1 MANIFKNSYF
11 YIGYIR
17 RVFLSLLLCFSF
29 GLTDEFDAMAYEFN
43 ATLIEDWEKVNEML
57 DSLEISKKQKEDIL
71 NSLKTLKEN
80 ENELKE
86 FETLSLCVKNG
97 DIKCV
102 KKSIEKY
109 PKLLSYKIFPYGGLL
124 ITTLK
129 YKNIERNKYGFITKV
144 DYDFDEKMFD
154 FLVSKGHRIYGDDDM
169 FPFLLLQHEAVS
181 DEKCLEIIK
190 KMRDDG
196 MDLGIKMPYYE
207 NTTLDIQALDNYK
220 LKTAAYILKNGQKSQ
235 IFDGVPVRIAAHI
248 LVFFT
253 ENDASFEENLKATP
267 KSIELSK
274 SEKYKK
280 FIDREFEVLKV
291 YLEANGDKTFITEIE
306 KIFTALDDKESL
318 EKLEKLGY
326 KLKKDNLENIRR
338 QNLENIRRQNNGN

>member
-1 MANIFKNSYF
+1 MANSFKNSYF

-29 GLTDEFDAMAYEFN
+29 GLTDEFDAM
-43 ATLIEDWEKVNEML
+43 TDLIENLEKSNEIL
-57 DSLEISKKQKEDIL
+57 DSLKISKKQKEDIL
-71 NSLKTLKEN
+71 NSLKALKEN
-80 ENELKE
+80 ENELNE
-86 FETLSLCVKNG
+86 LETLSLCVKNG
-97 DIKCV
+97 DIECA

-109 PKLLSYKIFPYGGLL
+109 PKLLSYKLHPYGSLL
-124 ITTLK
+124 TVTL
-129 YKNIERNKYGFITKV
+129 IPHV
-144 DYDFDEKMFD
+144 DFDEKMFD

-169 FPFLLLQHEAVS
+169 LPFFLLQNEAVS

-196 MDLGIKMPYYE
+196 MDLGIKMPYFDRS
-207 NTTLDIQALDNYK
+207 LDIVALDYYK
-220 LKTAAYILKNGQKSQ
+220 PKTAAYILKNGQKSQ
-235 IFDGVPVRIAAHI
+235 FFNDFPLQIAIGHI
-248 LVFFT
+248 MVFFR
-253 ENDASFEENLKATP
+253 ENNAGFEINLKNLKATP

-291 YLEANGDKTFITEIE
+291 YLEANGDEKFIAEIE
-306 KIFTALDDKESL
+306 KIFTELNDKESL

-338 QNLENIRRQNNGN
+338 QNFGK

>member
-1 MANIFKNSYF
+1 MANSFKNSYF

-29 GLTDEFDAMAYEFN
+29 GLTDEFN
-43 ATLIEDWEKVNEML
+43 ATLIENWQKANEIL
-57 DSLEISKKQKEDIL
+57 DTLKISKKQKEDIL
-71 NSLKTLKEN
+71 NSIKALKEN

-86 FETLSLCVKNG
+86 LETLSLCVKNG
-97 DIKCV
+97 DIECA

-109 PKLLSYKIFPYGGLL
+109 PKLLSYKLHPYGSLL
-124 ITTLK
+124 TVTL
-129 YKNIERNKYGFITKV
+129 NIKIDKTKV
-144 DYDFDEKMFD
+144 DFFDEKMFD
-154 FLVSKGHRIYGDDDM
+154 FLVSKGHRIYGDDNM
-169 FPFLLLQHEAVS
+169 LPFLLLLNEAVS

-196 MDLGIKMPYYE
+196 MDLGITMPHLE
-207 NTTLDIQALDNYK
+207 NISLDTEALDNYK
-220 LKTAAYILKNGQKSQ
+220 PKTAAYILKNGQKSQ

-280 FIDREFEVLKV
+280 FIDREFEILKV
-291 YLEANGDKTFITEIE
+291 YLEANGDEKFIAEIE
-306 KIFTALDDKESL
+306 KIFTELNDQESL

-338 QNLENIRRQNNGN
+338 QNFGK

>member
-1 MANIFKNSYF
+1 MANSFKNSYF

-29 GLTDEFDAMAYEFN
+29 GLTDEFDATWIENWQKASEILD
-43 ATLIEDWEKVNEML
+43 TLK
-57 DSLEISKKQKEDIL
+57 ISKKQKEDIL
-71 NSLKTLKEN
+71 NSIKNSIKALKEN

-86 FETLSLCVKNG
+86 LETLSLCVKNG
-97 DIKCV
+97 DIECA

-109 PKLLSYKIFPYGGLL
+109 PKLLSYKLHPYGSLL
-124 ITTLK
+124 TVTLNMK
-129 YKNIERNKYGFITKV
+129 IDKTKV
-144 DYDFDEKMFD
+144 DFFDEKMFD
-154 FLVSKGHRIYGDDDM
+154 FLVSKGHRIYGDDNM
-169 FPFLLLQHEAVS
+169 LPFLLLLNEAVS

-196 MDLGIKMPYYE
+196 MDLGITMPHLE
-207 NTTLDIQALDNYK
+207 NISLDTEALDNYK
-220 LKTAAYILKNGQKSQ
+220 PKTAAYILKNGQKSQ
-235 IFDGVPVRIAAHI
+235 FFNAYPLKIWAHI
-248 LVFFT
+248 MVFFT
-253 ENDASFEENLKATP
+253 ENNASFEKELKATP

-280 FIDREFEVLKV
+280 FIDKEFEILKV
-291 YLEANGDKTFITEIE
+291 YLKANGDEKFIAEIE
-306 KIFTALDDKESL
+306 KIFTELNDKESL

-338 QNLENIRRQNNGN
+338 QNFGK

>member
-1 MANIFKNSYF
+1 MANSFKNSYF

-29 GLTDEFDAMAYEFN
+29 GLTYEFDAMTYEFD
-43 ATLIEDWEKVNEML
+43 ATWIENWQKANEIL
-57 DSLEISKKQKEDIL
+57 DTLKISKNQKEDIL

-80 ENELKE
+80 ENELNE
-86 FETLSLCVKNG
+86 LNTLSLCVENG
-97 DIKCV
+97 DIECA

-109 PKLLSYKIFPYGGLL
+109 PKLLSYKIHPYVSLL
-124 ITTLK
+124 TATL
-129 YKNIERNKYGFITKV
+129 IPHV
-144 DYDFDEKMFD
+144 DFDEKMFD
-154 FLVSKGHRIYGDDDM
+154 FLVSKGHRIYGGDDM
-169 FPFLLLQHEAVS
+169 LPFFLLQNEAVS

-196 MDLGIKMPYYE
+196 MDLGIKMPYFDRS
-207 NTTLDIQALDNYK
+207 LDIVALDYYK
-220 LKTAAYILKNGQKSQ
+220 PKTAAYILKNGQKSQ
-235 IFDGVPVRIAAHI
+235 FFNAYPLKIWAHI
-248 LVFFT
+248 MVFFR
-253 ENDASFEENLKATP
+253 ENNAGFEINLKNLKATP

-291 YLEANGDKTFITEIE
+291 YLEANGDEKFIAEIE
-306 KIFTALDDKESL
+306 KIFTELNDKESL

-338 QNLENIRRQNNGN
+338 QNFGK

>member
-1 MANIFKNSYF
+1 MANSFKNSYF

-29 GLTDEFDAMAYEFN
+29 GLSDEFN

-86 FETLSLCVKNG
+86 LETLSLCVING

-109 PKLLSYKIFPYGGLL
+109 PKLLSYKFHPYASLL
-124 ITTLK
+124 TATLK
-129 YKNIERNKYGFITKV
+129 AKNIKRDKTYGHIAKV
-144 DYDFDEKMFD
+144 DFDFDEKMFD
-154 FLVSKGHRIYGDDDM
+154 FLVSKGHRIYGDDM
-169 FPFLLLQHEAVS
+169 LPFLLLQNKALS

-196 MDLGIKMPYYE
+196 MDLGIKMPYNE
-207 NTTLDIQALDNYK
+207 NVGLEIEALSNK
-220 LKTAAYILKNGQKSQ
+220 KSKT
-235 IFDGVPVRIAAHI
+235 FD
-248 LVFFT
+248 F
-253 ENDASFEENLKATP
+253 
-267 KSIELSK
+267 LSK
-274 SEKYKK
+274 NNKSLNANSLYTIISIHFVAFFNENNAKITKSFADENAKKLAKTQKYKD
-280 FIDREFEVLKV
+280 FIQKEMELLSIYIKNYGKINKKSLSKNAIKIEEFLK
-291 YLEANGDKTFITEIE
+291 LI
-306 KIFTALDDKESL
+306 DDKENY
-318 EKLEKLGY
+318 EKIT
-326 KLKKDNLENIRR
+326 NL
-338 QNLENIRRQNNGN
+338 LY

>member
-1 MANIFKNSYF
+1 MANSFKNSYF

-29 GLTDEFDAMAYEFN
+29 GLSDEFN
-43 ATLIEDWEKVNEML
+43 ATLIENWQKANEIL
-57 DSLEISKKQKEDIL
+57 DTLKISKKQKEDIL
-71 NSLKTLKEN
+71 NSIKALKEN
-80 ENELKE
+80 ENELNE
-86 FETLSLCVKNG
+86 LVTLSLCVKNG
-97 DIKCV
+97 DIKCA

-109 PKLLSYKIFPYGGLL
+109 PKLLSYKFHPYASLL
-124 ITTLK
+124 TATLK
-129 YKNIERNKYGFITKV
+129 YKNIERNKYGFIAKV
-144 DYDFDEKMFD
+144 DFGFDEKMFD
-154 FLVSKGHRIYGDDDM
+154 FLVSKGHRVYGDDM
-169 FPFLLLQHEAVS
+169 LPFLLLQNEAVS

-338 QNLENIRRQNNGN
+338 QNLENIRRQNNDK

>member
-1 MANIFKNSYF
+1 MANSFKNSYF

-29 GLTDEFDAMAYEFN
+29 GLTYEFDAMTYEFDT
-43 ATLIEDWEKVNEML
+43 TLIENWQKANEIL
-57 DSLEISKKQKEDIL
+57 DTLKISKKQKEDIL
-71 NSLKTLKEN
+71 NSIKALKEN
-80 ENELKE
+80 ENELNE
-86 FETLSLCVKNG
+86 LVTLSLCVKNG
-97 DIKCV
+97 DIKCA

-109 PKLLSYKIFPYGGLL
+109 PKLLSYKFHPYASLL
-124 ITTLK
+124 TATLK
-129 YKNIERNKYGFITKV
+129 YKNIERNKYGFIAKV
-144 DYDFDEKMFD
+144 DFGFDEKMFD
-154 FLVSKGHRIYGDDDM
+154 FLVSKGHRIYGDDNM
-169 FPFLLLQHEAVS
+169 LPFLLLLNEAVS

-196 MDLGIKMPYYE
+196 MDLGIKMPYNE
-207 NTTLDIQALDNYK
+207 NLSLDTVALEYYK
-220 LKTAAYILKNGQKSQ
+220 PKTAAYILKNGQKSQ

-280 FIDREFEVLKV
+280 FIDKEFEILKV
-291 YLEANGDKTFITEIE
+291 YLEANGDEKFIAEIE
-306 KIFTALDDKESL
+306 KIFTELNDKESL

-338 QNLENIRRQNNGN
+338 QNFGK

>member
-1 MANIFKNSYF
+1 MANSFKNSYF

-29 GLTDEFDAMAYEFN
+29 GLTAELHS
-43 ATLIEDWEKVNEML
+43 TLIENLEKSNEIL
-57 DSLEISKKQKEDIL
+57 DSLKISKKQKEDIL
-71 NSLKTLKEN
+71 NSIKNSIKALKEN

-86 FETLSLCVKNG
+86 LETLSLCVKNG
-97 DIKCV
+97 DIECA

-109 PKLLSYKIFPYGGLL
+109 PKLLSYKIHPYVSLL
-124 ITTLK
+124 TATLNMK
-129 YKNIERNKYGFITKV
+129 IDKTYGHIDFA
-144 DYDFDEKMFD
+144 FDEKMFD

-169 FPFLLLQHEAVS
+169 LPFLLLQHEAVS

-196 MDLGIKMPYYE
+196 MDLGIKMPYFDRS
-207 NTTLDIQALDNYK
+207 LDIVALDYYK
-220 LKTAAYILKNGQKSQ
+220 PKTAAYILKNGQKSQ
-235 IFDGVPVRIAAHI
+235 FFNAYPLKIWAHI
-248 LVFFT
+248 MVFFR
-253 ENDASFEENLKATP
+253 ENNAGFEINLKNLKATP

-291 YLEANGDKTFITEIE
+291 YLEANGDEKFIAEIE
-306 KIFTALDDKESL
+306 KIFTELNDKESL

-338 QNLENIRRQNNGN
+338 QNFGR

>member
-1 MANIFKNSYF
+1 MANSFKNSYF

-29 GLTDEFDAMAYEFN
+29 GLTDEFDT
-43 ATLIEDWEKVNEML
+43 TLIENWQKANEIL
-57 DSLEISKKQKEDIL
+57 DTLKISKKQKEDIL
-71 NSLKTLKEN
+71 NSIKALKEN
-80 ENELKE
+80 ENELNE
-86 FETLSLCVKNG
+86 LVTLSLCVKNG

-109 PKLLSYKIFPYGGLL
+109 PKLLSYKFHPYASLL
-124 ITTLK
+124 TATLK
-129 YKNIERNKYGFITKV
+129 YKNIERNKYGFIAKV
-144 DYDFDEKMFD
+144 DFGFDEKMFD
-154 FLVSKGHRIYGDDDM
+154 FLVSKGHRVYGDDM
-169 FPFLLLQHEAVS
+169 LPFLLLQNEAVS

-196 MDLGIKMPYYE
+196 MDLGIKIPYNE
-207 NTTLDIQALDNYK
+207 NLSLDTVALEYYK
-220 LKTAAYILKNGQKSQ
+220 PKTAAYILKNGQKSQ
-235 IFDGVPVRIAAHI
+235 FFNGFPLKIAYGHI
-248 LVFFT
+248 MGFFN
-253 ENDASFEENLKATP
+253 ENNASFEKKLKATP

-280 FIDREFEVLKV
+280 FIDKEFEILKV
-291 YLEANGDKTFITEIE
+291 YLKANGDEKFIAEIE
-306 KIFTALDDKESL
+306 KIFTELNDKESL

-338 QNLENIRRQNNGN
+338 QNNGK